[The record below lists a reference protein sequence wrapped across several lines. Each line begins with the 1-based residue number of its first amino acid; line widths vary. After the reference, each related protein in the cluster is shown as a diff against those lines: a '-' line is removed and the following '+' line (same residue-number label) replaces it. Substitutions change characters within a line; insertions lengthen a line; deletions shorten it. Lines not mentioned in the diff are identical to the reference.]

1 MLLPIL
7 LCVLCLPLSLPS
19 FIIAYRDVFFSP
31 QESANSL
38 MSCLRLT
45 KNKFLGSVF
54 NITTTVMSVVVGKRH
69 STIQHLC
76 YLEIYQEPWSQYPP
90 RYQSA

>member
-7 LCVLCLPLSLPS
+7 LCVLFLPLSIPS
-19 FIIAYRDVFFSP
+19 FIIAYRKVFFSP
-31 QESANSL
+31 QSSVNSL
-38 MSCLRLT
+38 CPLLRLM

-69 STIQHLC
+69 STIQHLS
-76 YLEIYQEPWSQYPP
+76 YLEIYQEP
-90 RYQSA
+90 